1 MPATKERPMQAT
13 EARQLITYESAMKLA
28 NMPRR
33 TFYRRLAS
41 GVVPIYIDP
50 ADRRRRWLDRRDVLK
65 LVQDQE
71 VERSGETAA

>member
-1 MPATKERPMQAT
+1 MEAV
-13 EARQLITYESAMKLA
+13 EARQLISYDAAMQLA
-28 NMPRR
+28 NMPKR

-41 GVVPIYIDP
+41 GLIPIYMDSS
-50 ADRRRRWLDRRDVLK
+50 DRRRRWLDRSDVMK